1 MPLAG
6 SPDNA
11 GYRWLGRVSTAIG
24 VSLSPGKMQ
33 LARMPYGAFCRASCS
48 VKAIIAA
55 LVALCDGHR
64 GDPLLGH
71 GSSRTGGKPLSD
83 VSDKGHDHG
92 VDKQ

>member
-55 LVALCDGHR
+55 LVAL
-64 GDPLLGH
+64 
-71 GSSRTGGKPLSD
+71 
-83 VSDKGHDHG
+83 
-92 VDKQ
+92 